1 MICDSMDALL
11 SVIICTH
18 DPRRDYLER
27 ALAALKA
34 QTLSSSQWELIVV
47 DNASKES
54 VADRFDIR
62 WHPQGRH
69 VQEDRLGLTA
79 ARLRGISESL
89 AEIVVFVDDDNVLAP
104 DYLERV
110 LEIADARPHLG
121 AWSGQLIAEFDEP
134 PPEWTKPYQR
144 SLGIRPVLQE
154 EVLLLPADSGNLPWG
169 AGMCVR
175 RKVGMHY
182 AHLCS
187 QPLRRALGRIGDN
200 LAANED
206 LDLALTSYDL
216 GLATGL
222 FPQLLLRHLMP
233 PFRLTQQYFAR
244 LAEGLGYSDALLAYI
259 RQGVAPRWTPWIS
272 EVRERIR
279 ERNVPRPKQIW
290 QRANRAG
297 IRRAHRVIERLG

>member
-1 MICDSMDALL
+1 MDALL

-34 QTLSSSQWELIVV
+34 QTLSSSRWELIVV
-47 DNASKES
+47 DNASKEG
-54 VADRFDIR
+54 VEDRFDIR

-89 AEIVVFVDDDNVLAP
+89 AEVLVFVDDDNVLAP

-110 LEIADARPHLG
+110 LEIADARPQLG

-134 PPEWTKPYQR
+134 PPEWTKPYHR

-154 EVLLLPADSGNLPWG
+154 EVFWVPASNGDLPWG

-175 RKVGMHY
+175 RKVAMQY
-182 AHLCS
+182 VKYCR
-187 QPLRRALGRIGDN
+187 QPLRLALGRTGGT

-206 LDLALTSYDL
+206 VDLALTAYDL
-216 GLATGL
+216 GLVTGL
-222 FPQLLLRHLMP
+222 FPQLALRHLMP
-233 PFRLTQQYFAR
+233 PFRLTQQYLSR
-244 LAEGLGYSDALLAYI
+244 LAEGLGYSNALLAYI
-259 RQGVAPRWTPWIS
+259 REGVRPSRVS
-272 EVRERIR
+272 RLQEVRERIR
-279 ERNVPRPKQIW
+279 EFNTPRPRKLW
-290 QRANRAG
+290 QRAIRAG
-297 IRRAHRVIERLG
+297 IRRAYRVINSLG